1 MTKRWKDY
9 RNHNLGSASSKYII
23 FCHPPHVYPPSVHV
37 GPTILLWPWHQAV
50 VAAIGKE
57 VTRNRAGNHVR
68 SRYADEL
75 GMGRDV
81 VIGSHARRKPPGPA
95 PVPAPCWRARNGAS
109 ATRHP
114 PWRWGRRREELSTL
128 LCEVCEDFLQ
138 PGPRAGIPDPG
149 GADNNFTRFLADH
162 RTSRRCRMP
171 TSRARPP
178 WPPSSSRWP
187 PSSPGCTAP
196 WAPTRMEPPATG
208 TISLIR
214 QSKERDGDIEYIAL
228 CEKKTLIMGTDG
240 YW

>member
-1 MTKRWKDY
+1 MSARATPTS
-9 RNHNLGSASSKYII
+9 LGWGEMSWSDLTPGGS
-23 FCHPPHVYPPSVHV
+23 P
-37 GPTILLWPWHQAV
+37 
-50 VAAIGKE
+50 
-57 VTRNRAGNHVR
+57 RAPRRCLHR
-68 SRYADEL
+68 ADEL
-75 GMGRDV
+75 GMELR
-81 VIGSHARRKPPGPA
+81 PP
-95 PVPAPCWRARNGAS
+95 
-109 ATRHP
+109 ATRHGDEADAERSWARCSARYARP
-114 PWRWGRRREELSTL
+114 S
-128 LCEVCEDFLQ
+128 CS
-138 PGPRAGIPDPG
+138 RAGIPDPG